1 MFVNANEKG
10 LRLFLI
16 LLDTIKDFNKYYN
29 TTKLEIFSDSVND
42 EPDGIPSCSWHYK
55 LNQGPRSLGS
65 PVIGGGGL
73 IMHKLE
79 LLI

>member
-42 EPDGIPSCSWHYK
+42 ESDGIPSCS
-55 LNQGPRSLGS
+55 
-65 PVIGGGGL
+65 
-73 IMHKLE
+73 
-79 LLI
+79 